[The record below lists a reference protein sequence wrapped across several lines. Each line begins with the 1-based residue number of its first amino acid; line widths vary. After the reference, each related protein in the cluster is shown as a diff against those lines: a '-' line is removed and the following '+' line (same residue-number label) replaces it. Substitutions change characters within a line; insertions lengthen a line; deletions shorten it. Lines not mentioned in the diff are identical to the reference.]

1 MHGREVLIPNVY
13 QDVLWKGKQVALI
26 NGDPEALSGPIVV
39 FYVTREHY
47 WPRGVPA
54 PQDYWPVSD
63 YPNTKYAAGSW
74 KYKRGSVRA
83 ARAAIQRHIRDLL
96 EDR

>member
-1 MHGREVLIPNVY
+1 MGRQARVKFGPAAKSGDTVEGMHGREVLIPNVY

-39 FYVTREHY
+39 FY
-47 WPRGVPA
+47 
-54 PQDYWPVSD
+54 